1 MVPFPLVRVPSGCG
15 LGGATHSHFGV
26 PLHLIEETRKISMT
40 SQLLKMGALFATLV
54 ACSLTALAQSATPEK
69 MPTPTINIS
78 GATAAPPEPLSL
90 WYRQPAKQWVEAL
103 AIGNGRLGGM
113 VFGGVGEERIGL
125 NEDTFWSCQPYDPA
139 NAEALQYLPE
149 ARRLIFA
156 GKYKE
161 AENLINDKMR
171 GKPPGQASYQPI
183 GDLALDF
190 PSQGD
195 VTDYRRDLNLDAA
208 IASVTYTQNGTKFT
222 REVFVSPIS
231 QVMVVRLTADKP
243 GQITFGATLRSQQ
256 EVTVATE
263 GPDTIVM
270 KGKGGGPGR
279 IGIPGTLRFE
289 SRLRVLP
296 QGGTLAV
303 NGNSLTVQNANSAVI
318 LLDAATAFRNYHDIS
333 GDPSAITNAHIAA
346 ASFQSFDALRA
357 AHIAQ
362 HQRLFRRV
370 SFDLGTTEAAKA
382 PTDERLK
389 NFAKGTDDPQ
399 LPVLYYQFGRYLLIS
414 SSQPGGQPANLQGI
428 WNESTQPPWDSKY
441 TININTEMNYW
452 PAETTNLSELTE
464 PLVHMV
470 KDISETGARTAKL
483 HYGARGWV
491 AHHNTDLWRATEA
504 IDPAFYGTWPLGGA
518 WLCTHLWEHYQFTGD
533 KKFLAQVYPELKGA
547 TQFFLDTLVEDPKHH
562 WLVVSPSISPE
573 NAHPFGTSITAG
585 TTMDASILR
594 DLFAQTAQAAQILGQ
609 DKDFRQQVLVTR
621 ARLVP
626 FQIGKAG
633 QLQEWMEDWDTQA
646 PEQTHRHISHLY
658 GLFPSAQISP
668 RQTPELAAA
677 AHKSLDTRGDIT
689 TGWAIA
695 WRINCWAR
703 LHDGDRTYRIVKAL
717 LDPSRTYPNLFD
729 AHPPFQIDGNFGGT
743 SGMTEMLLQSQNGEI
758 ELLPALPSQ
767 WQSGSIKGLR
777 ARGGFE
783 VDIAWR
789 SGKLTSAT
797 IHSTWGKNPQVRYG
811 DKTLHLSLKVG
822 KTIHLE
828 SDLQPEKSHA

>member
-1 MVPFPLVRVPSGCG
+1 MQ
-15 LGGATHSHFGV
+15 
-26 PLHLIEETRKISMT
+26 
-40 SQLLKMGALFATLV
+40 QLFKLAALFAPLLL
-54 ACSLTALAQSATPEK
+54 CSMTTRAQDLTSDKTPSAP
-69 MPTPTINIS
+69 INLT
-78 GATAAPPEPLSL
+78 GASSAPQEPLSL

-113 VFGGVGEERIGL
+113 VFGGLEHERIGL

-156 GKYKE
+156 GEYKA
-161 AENLINDKMR
+161 AENLINSKMR

-183 GDLALDF
+183 GDLTLDF
-190 PSQGD
+190 PVQGE
-195 VTDYRRDLNLDAA
+195 VSDYRRDLNLDTA

-222 REVFVSPIS
+222 REVFVSPTS
-231 QVMVVRLTADKP
+231 QVMVVRLSADKP
-243 GQITFGATLRSQQ
+243 GQIAFSASLRSPQQ
-256 EVTVATE
+256 VMMATE
-263 GPDTIVM
+263 GTDTLVM
-270 KGKGGGPGR
+270 KGNGGGPGR

-296 QGGTLAV
+296 QGGTLSA
-303 NGNSLTVQNANSAVI
+303 NETSLTVKNADSALL

-333 GDPSAITNAHIAA
+333 GDPSAITKTHIASA
-346 ASFQSFDALRA
+346 VAKSFDALRA
-357 AHIAQ
+357 AHIAE

-370 SFDLGTTEAAKA
+370 AFDLGTTDAAKV

-389 NFAKGTDDPQ
+389 NFAKGAADPQ

-414 SSQPGGQPANLQGI
+414 SSRPGGQPANLQGI
-428 WNESTQPPWDSKY
+428 WNESSEPPWDSKY

-470 KDISETGARTAKL
+470 KDMSETGTRTAKL

-504 IDPAFYGTWPLGGA
+504 IDPAFFGTWPMGGA

-547 TQFFLDTLVEDPKHH
+547 SQFFLDTLIEDPKHH
-562 WLVVSPSISPE
+562 WLVVSPTISPE
-573 NAHPFGTSITAG
+573 NAHPFGTSVTAG

-594 DLFAQTAQAAQILGQ
+594 DLFAQTAQAAEILGQ
-609 DKDFRQQVLVTR
+609 DKEFRAQVLATR
-621 ARLVP
+621 ARLMP
-626 FQIGKAG
+626 FQVGKAG

-646 PEQTHRHISHLY
+646 PEQNHRHISHLY
-658 GLFPSAQISP
+658 GLFPGAQISP
-668 RQTPELAAA
+668 RQTPELATA
-677 AHKSLDTRGDIT
+677 AHKTLDTRGDIT

-767 WQSGSIKGLR
+767 WQGGSIKGLR

-783 VDIAWR
+783 VDIAWQN
-789 SGKLTSAT
+789 GKLASAT
-797 IHSTWGKNPQVRYG
+797 IHSTWGKNPKVRYG
-811 DKTLHLSLKVG
+811 EKMLSIRLKVG
-822 KTIHLE
+822 GIVHLD
-828 SDLQPEKSHA
+828 SQLKPVKVPSL